1 MVTISRFKERL
12 RRYGKSLR
20 LRLFVILLLVG
31 ILPLNVLKIGVLS
44 SYEKQAV
51 KQRADQVRSQCRLI
65 ADQLLTSGYLNGSQS
80 DVIDSEVRM
89 LGTLYS
95 GRVVVL
101 NSNFRIVLDTYGID
115 TDKVLIAQEV
125 LEAFSGEETSNYN
138 SNEQFLEV
146 TVPVRDENTQK
157 TSGMMIIAVP
167 TTDIR
172 EGRRE
177 ISGVIN
183 LMQIVLV
190 LLLIGVA
197 FYLTRLLV
205 RPFGKV
211 TARLENDDQ
220 FLEEDISIPDYT
232 ETQMLAEAY
241 NRMRRRLKEQEDSRQ
256 EFVSNVSH
264 ELKTPLASM
273 KVLADSLT
281 TQESVPN
288 EVYREFMT
296 DMSSEID
303 RENQIINDLLSLVKM
318 NRKSPDINIRETNI
332 NEMIDLILKRLRPIA
347 DKNNIELVLED
358 YKPIVAEVDE
368 TKLTLAIT
376 NLVENAIKYN
386 KPNGWVHVSLNMDS
400 SFFFIKVED
409 SGIGIPE
416 ESQPY
421 IFERFYRVDKSHS
434 REIGGTG
441 LGLAIT
447 QQAVLMHHGA
457 IRVYS
462 KPGEGTT
469 FTVRIPMKYQAWEE
483 KQEDSHEADE

>member
-1 MVTISRFKERL
+1 LVTISRFKERL

>member
-1 MVTISRFKERL
+1 M
-12 RRYGKSLR
+12 
-20 LRLFVILLLVG
+20 
-31 ILPLNVLKIGVLS
+31 PLNVLKIGVLS

-172 EGRRE
+172 EDRRE